1 MYSAVLRE
9 FLGSLRVTMTRPSEL
24 SPKISLG
31 ARIFAAQNADD
42 IDIQNEKIPIRV
54 QKKNLYM
61 VFWNIPSKTNT

>member
-1 MYSAVLRE
+1 
-9 FLGSLRVTMTRPSEL
+9 MTRPSEL